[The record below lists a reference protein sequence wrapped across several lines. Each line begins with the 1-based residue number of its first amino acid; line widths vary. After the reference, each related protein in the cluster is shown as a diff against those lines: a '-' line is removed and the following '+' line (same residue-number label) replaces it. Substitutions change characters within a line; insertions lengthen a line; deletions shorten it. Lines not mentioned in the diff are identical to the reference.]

1 MVIVGITGGIGSG
14 KSVISKLLVAMGY
27 PVYDSD
33 AEAKKIMQSDLSVIK
48 ALQLEFGE
56 DTYINNQ
63 LNKQHLAS
71 EVFGNPERLR
81 ALNAIVHPAVKRD
94 FQAWAKQ
101 QSNPVVFLETA
112 ILFESG
118 FNSETHKVILVTAP
132 LDIRIERVVRRD
144 QCTQEQVMQR
154 IAQQW
159 TEEAK
164 ALKSDFI
171 IFNDGQH
178 SLIKQTEKIIS
189 ELTQY

>member
-1 MVIVGITGGIGSG
+1 MIIIGITGGIGSG
-14 KSVISKLLVAMGY
+14 KSVISKLLITMGY

-33 AEAKKIMQSDLSVIK
+33 AEAKKIMQSDIAVIK
-48 ALQLEFGE
+48 ELQLEFGE
-56 DTYINNQ
+56 NTYINDQ
-63 LNKQHLAS
+63 LNKQHLAR
-71 EVFGNPERLR
+71 EVFANPERLK
-81 ALNAIVHPAVKRD
+81 ALNTIVHPAVKRH
-94 FQAWAKQ
+94 FQAWTKQ
-101 QSNPVVFLETA
+101 QSSPVIFLETA

-144 QCTQEQVMQR
+144 QCSHEQVMQR

-171 IFNDGQH
+171 IVNDGLH

-189 ELTQY
+189 ELTQ

>member
-14 KSVISKLLVAMGY
+14 KSVISKLLMAMGY

-33 AEAKKIMQSDLSVIK
+33 AEAKKIMQTDLSVIK
-48 ALQLEFGE
+48 ELQLEFGE
-56 DTYINNQ
+56 STYINSQ
-63 LNKQHLAS
+63 LNKQHIAR

-81 ALNAIVHPAVKRD
+81 ALNAIVHPAVKRH
-94 FQAWAKQ
+94 FQAWAKH
-101 QSNPVVFLETA
+101 QSSSVVFLETA

-132 LDIRIERVVRRD
+132 LDIRIERVLRRD
-144 QCTQEQVMQR
+144 QCTPKQVMQR

-164 ALKSDFI
+164 ALQSNFI
-171 IFNDGQH
+171 IVNDGLH

-189 ELTQY
+189 DLTQ

>member
-14 KSVISKLLVAMGY
+14 KSVISKLLMAMGY

-33 AEAKKIMQSDLSVIK
+33 VEAKKIMQTDLSVIK
-48 ALQLEFGE
+48 ELQLEFGE
-56 DTYINNQ
+56 NTYINNQ
-63 LNKQHLAS
+63 LNKQHLAG

-94 FQAWAKQ
+94 FQAWAKH
-101 QSNPVVFLETA
+101 QSNSVVFLETA

-118 FNSETHKVILVTAP
+118 FNSETNKVILVTAP

-154 IAQQW
+154 ITQQW

-171 IFNDGQH
+171 IVNDGQH

-189 ELTQY
+189 ELTQ

>member
-33 AEAKKIMQSDLSVIK
+33 AEAKKIMQYDLSVIK

-56 DTYINNQ
+56 NTYLNNQ
-63 LNKQHLAS
+63 LNKQHLAG

-171 IFNDGQH
+171 IVNDGQH

-189 ELTQY
+189 ELTQ

>member
-14 KSVISKLLVAMGY
+14 KSVISKLLMAMGY
-27 PVYDSD
+27 PVYESD
-33 AEAKKIMQSDLSVIK
+33 AEAKKIMQSDSNVIK
-48 ALQLEFGE
+48 ELQLEFGE
-56 DTYINNQ
+56 NAYTNNQ
-63 LNKQHLAS
+63 LNKQYLAR

-81 ALNAIVHPAVKRD
+81 ALNAIVHPAVKRH
-94 FQAWAKQ
+94 FQAWTKL
-101 QSNPVVFLETA
+101 QSGSVVFLETA

-118 FNSETHKVILVTAP
+118 FNSETHRVILVTAP

-171 IFNDGQH
+171 IVNDGLH
-178 SLIKQTEKIIS
+178 SLIKQTERITS
-189 ELTQY
+189 ELTQ

>member
-56 DTYINNQ
+56 NTYINNQ
-63 LNKQHLAS
+63 LNKQHLAR
-71 EVFGNPERLR
+71 EVFGNPERLH
-81 ALNAIVHPAVKRD
+81 ALNAIVHPAVKRH
-94 FQAWAKQ
+94 FEAWAKR
-101 QSNPVVFLETA
+101 QSGSLVFLETA

-171 IFNDGQH
+171 IVNDGLH
-178 SLIKQTEKIIS
+178 SLIKQTEKINS
-189 ELTQY
+189 ELTQ

>member
-48 ALQLEFGE
+48 ELQLEFGE

-63 LNKQHLAS
+63 LNKQHLAN

-81 ALNAIVHPAVKRD
+81 ALNAIVHPAVKRH
-94 FQAWAKQ
+94 FQAWTKQ
-101 QSNPVVFLETA
+101 QSGSVVFLETA

-154 IAQQW
+154 IALQW

-171 IFNDGQH
+171 IVNDGQH

-189 ELTQY
+189 ELTQ

>member
-27 PVYDSD
+27 SVYDSD

-48 ALQLEFGE
+48 ALELEFGE
-56 DTYINNQ
+56 NTYLNNQ
-63 LNKQHLAS
+63 LNKQHLAG
-71 EVFGNPERLR
+71 EVFGHPERLR
-81 ALNAIVHPAVKRD
+81 ALNAIVHPAVKRH
-94 FQAWAKQ
+94 FGAWAKR
-101 QSNPVVFLETA
+101 QSGSLVFLETA

-171 IFNDGQH
+171 IVNDGQH

-189 ELTQY
+189 ELTQ

>member
-1 MVIVGITGGIGSG
+1 MVIIGITGGIGSG

-48 ALQLEFGE
+48 ELQLEFGE

-81 ALNAIVHPAVKRD
+81 ALNAIVHPAVKRH
-94 FQAWAKQ
+94 FQAWTKQ
-101 QSNPVVFLETA
+101 QSGSVVFLETA

-154 IAQQW
+154 ITLQW

-171 IFNDGQH
+171 IVNDGQH

-189 ELTQY
+189 ELTQ

>member
-1 MVIVGITGGIGSG
+1 MDIVGITGGIGSG
-14 KSVISKLLVAMGY
+14 KSVISKLLIAMGY

-33 AEAKKIMQSDLSVIK
+33 VEAKKIMQSDLVVIK
-48 ALQLEFGE
+48 ELQLEFGE
-56 DTYINNQ
+56 NTYINDQ

-71 EVFGNPERLR
+71 EVFGNPERLQ
-81 ALNAIVHPAVKRD
+81 ALNAIVHPAVKRH
-94 FQAWAKQ
+94 FQAWATQ
-101 QSNPVVFLETA
+101 QSGSVVFLETA

-171 IFNDGQH
+171 IVNDGLH

-189 ELTQY
+189 ELTQ

>member
-14 KSVISKLLVAMGY
+14 KSVISKLLMAMGY

-33 AEAKKIMQSDLSVIK
+33 AEAKKIMQTDLSVIK
-48 ALQLEFGE
+48 ELQLEFGE
-56 DTYINNQ
+56 STYINSQ
-63 LNKQHLAS
+63 LNKQYLAH

-81 ALNAIVHPAVKRD
+81 ALNAIVHPAVKRH
-94 FQAWAKQ
+94 FYLWAKH
-101 QSNPVVFLETA
+101 QSSPVAFLETA

-132 LDIRIERVVRRD
+132 LDIRIERVLRRD
-144 QCTQEQVMQR
+144 QCSQEQVMQR

-171 IFNDGQH
+171 IVNDGLH

-189 ELTQY
+189 DLTQ